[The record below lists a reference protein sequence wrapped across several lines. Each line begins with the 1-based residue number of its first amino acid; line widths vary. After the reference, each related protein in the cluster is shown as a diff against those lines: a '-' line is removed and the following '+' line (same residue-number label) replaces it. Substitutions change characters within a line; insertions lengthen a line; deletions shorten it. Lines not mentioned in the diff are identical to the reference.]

1 MALLTVSVRGRGG
14 WPAILVRRLF
24 AVVALGWLLLG
35 SVASAA
41 PAPAATPDE
50 YQVKAVFLF
59 NFAQFVE
66 WPTQA
71 FPAKS
76 SPLVIGVL
84 GEDPFGPYL
93 DEVVKGEKVGP
104 RPLQVKRFRRVEDI
118 SDCHILFISA
128 SESEAL
134 EKIVAQLKGRCIL
147 TVGDTEVFSRRGG
160 MVRFVT
166 ENGKIRLK
174 IYVEAAK
181 ANQLKISSKILS
193 PATIVGPGNW

>member
-1 MALLTVSVRGRGG
+1 MARQLLR
-14 WPAILVRRLF
+14 LVAF
-24 AVVALGWLLLG
+24 GWLLLG
-35 SVASAA
+35 PMVPAVTAAA
-41 PAPAATPDE
+41 PTPDE

-66 WPTQA
+66 WPAQA
-71 FPAKS
+71 FLNKS
-76 SPLVIGVL
+76 SPLVIGIL
-84 GEDPFGPYL
+84 GDDPFGPYL
-93 DEVVKGEKVGP
+93 DEVVKGEKVGA
-104 RPLQVKRFRRVEDI
+104 RPLQVRRFRRVEDI
-118 SDCHILFISA
+118 GDCHILFIGA

-134 EKIVAQLKGRCIL
+134 EKIVAQLQGRSIL
-147 TVGDTEVFSRRGG
+147 TVGDMEAFARRGG